1 MFLFE
6 SHFRVLKHAVLL
18 PMMVKYFRAHLALLG
33 TSFIFGANYW
43 IAKSLMPGYIEPFP
57 LVLIRVAGASLLFWG
72 ISFFMKQEKVAPK
85 DLKIIALAAFF
96 GTTMNQLLFFSA
108 LNLTSP
114 VDVSLIHVTNPIFVL
129 IFAAILIRERITIL
143 KILGI
148 LMGATGAVILILYRG
163 EISFGSDTFTGNLL
177 AMFNM
182 MAYAAYLVIIK
193 PVMQRYK
200 PVTVMKWV
208 FLFGFLFTLPFAIY
222 PATEADFSGFDMQSL
237 LSLIYVVVATTFLA
251 YLLTIYALKFLDAS
265 VAGFY
270 IYLQPLIVAVI
281 ALWIGQ
287 QQFTWEKILAAALIF
302 SGVYLVSKR
311 KNTDRMQGK

>member
-1 MFLFE
+1 MI
-6 SHFRVLKHAVLL
+6 
-18 PMMVKYFRAHLALLG
+18 KYFRAHLALLG

-43 IAKSLMPGYIEPFP
+43 IAKSLMPEYIEPLP
-57 LVLIRVAGASLLFWG
+57 LVLTRVAGASLLFWG
-72 ISFFMKQEKVAPK
+72 ISFFMKKEKVAPK
-85 DLKIIALAAFF
+85 DLKIIALAALF

-108 LNLTSP
+108 LNLSNP

-148 LMGATGAVILILYRG
+148 LMGATGAVILILYHG

-193 PVMQRYK
+193 PVMERYS
-200 PVTVMKWV
+200 PVTVMKWI
-208 FLFGFLFTLPFAIY
+208 FLFGVLFTLPFTIWPAIKV
-222 PATEADFSGFDMQSL
+222 DFANFDMQSW
-237 LSLIYVVVATTFLA
+237 LSLAYVVVATTFLA

-281 ALWIGQ
+281 ALWLGQ
-287 QQFTWEKILAAALIF
+287 QQFTWEKILSATLIF
-302 SGVYLVSKR
+302 AGVYLVSRNSNSK
-311 KNTDRMQGK
+311 KKSENQVSKKKPAAIGQAC